1 MDRSTQPPPPALP
14 NSPQLPPPDLA
25 ASMSFHPNQ
34 PLLTDRPCCPIRSCL
49 PAWAPAPLAV
59 TVYASGWVALWSS
72 LFGVWSGLFYAK
84 TGRFIYPFLGGLW
97 AVRGLG
103 WWVGGGRHLAEA
115 LPRWAVRGLA
125 GWVGGSVRGGI
136 WLDQLRGRIEPA
148 MGMRSCSSGR

>member
-1 MDRSTQPPPPALP
+1 MARSTQPPPPALP

-34 PLLTDRPCCPIRSCL
+34 PLLTDPPCCPIRSCL

-84 TGRFIYPFLGGLW
+84 TGRFIYPFLGGLC
-97 AVRGLG
+97 
-103 WWVGGGRHLAEA
+103 
-115 LPRWAVRGLA
+115 A
-125 GWVGGSVRGGI
+125 GWDGGSVGGGI
-136 WLDQLRGRIEPA
+136 WLKPFLGGLCAGSRAGLVGR
-148 MGMRSCSSGR
+148 